1 MLMRRVRDKAN
12 DETQNKCT
20 RVIRA
25 EAVAL
30 VRLVK
35 YVPRRGCDRNLTQT
49 DSLWFAA
56 AEPQVHGA
64 VYIS

>member
-1 MLMRRVRDKAN
+1 MVQCEARGRVQRARAGTVVLMRRVRDKAN

-20 RVIRA
+20 SVIRA

-35 YVPRRGCDRNLTQT
+35 YVPRRGCDRNL
-49 DSLWFAA
+49 
-56 AEPQVHGA
+56 
-64 VYIS
+64 I